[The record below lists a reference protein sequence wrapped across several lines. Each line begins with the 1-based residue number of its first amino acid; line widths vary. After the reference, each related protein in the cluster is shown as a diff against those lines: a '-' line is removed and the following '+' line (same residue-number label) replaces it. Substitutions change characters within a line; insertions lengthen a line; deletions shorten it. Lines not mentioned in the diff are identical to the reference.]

1 MKTKACPF
9 DSITLQF
16 KKVVPTHNSVL
27 SSTGSQLQSDS
38 STWTGESS
46 KEIRYIRSRMFATFF
61 RFLSSNANYD
71 MQPRSKCD
79 WISTPIGEICS
90 KLTIKTPK
98 QSLCEACSKLA
109 IKKRQWR
116 CSGIFINT
124 LEQISDKRR
133 SGVFIANFE

>member
-1 MKTKACPF
+1 M
-9 DSITLQF
+9 F
-16 KKVVPTHNSVL
+16 KVNDKNT
-27 SSTGSQLQSDS
+27 
-38 STWTGESS
+38 
-46 KEIRYIRSRMFATFF
+46 
-61 RFLSSNANYD
+61 
-71 MQPRSKCD
+71 
-79 WISTPIGEICS
+79 
-90 KLTIKTPK
+90 K